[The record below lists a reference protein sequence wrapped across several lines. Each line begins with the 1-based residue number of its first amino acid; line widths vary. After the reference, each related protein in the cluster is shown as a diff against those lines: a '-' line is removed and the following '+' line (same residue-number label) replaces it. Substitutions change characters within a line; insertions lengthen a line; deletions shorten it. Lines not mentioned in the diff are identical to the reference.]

1 MDLLKKIKDAGIIGA
16 GGAGFPTHVKL
27 NTKVK
32 YFIVNA
38 LECEPL
44 LQSDKYFMRNHSDEI
59 VGATEII
66 GKSLGAEKIV
76 IGLKNVYYDEI
87 DALTKSIKKLNSPV
101 ELFLNRSFYPAGDEQ
116 ILVYEVTGKTIP
128 PGAIPSSVGAVVS
141 NVGTVFNVFEA
152 LKGEPVTYKY
162 VTVVGEVGS
171 PAIVKVPI
179 GTKVTECIEKCGGAT
194 VSDYVVIM
202 GGPMMGKKIS
212 KEEAANTFI
221 TKTNGGIIVIPKDHY
236 VAERERLTIDE
247 MVHRAKAACEQCR
260 YCTELCPRYQIG
272 HPLHPH
278 KIMRTM
284 ALGRNDEEVLKEAII
299 CCQCGIC
306 EMYACPNGL
315 SPRRINGYV
324 KAQLVGKGIKWKNET
339 DVFEGDPQ
347 REYRKVPTGMLITRL
362 GMNKY
367 KGQPYKENE
376 ELVPAQVTIPLKQ
389 GIGAPST
396 AVVKV
401 GDVVKKGQMIGAID
415 EGKMGTNVHAS
426 IDGTVVE
433 VNENVVIKAI

>member
-1 MDLLKKIKDAGIIGA
+1 
-16 GGAGFPTHVKL
+16 
-27 NTKVK
+27 
-32 YFIVNA
+32 
-38 LECEPL
+38 
-44 LQSDKYFMRNHSDEI
+44 
-59 VGATEII
+59 
-66 GKSLGAEKIV
+66 
-76 IGLKNVYYDEI
+76 
-87 DALTKSIKKLNSPV
+87 
-101 ELFLNRSFYPAGDEQ
+101 
-116 ILVYEVTGKTIP
+116 
-128 PGAIPSSVGAVVS
+128 
-141 NVGTVFNVFEA
+141 
-152 LKGEPVTYKY
+152 
-162 VTVVGEVGS
+162 
-171 PAIVKVPI
+171 
-179 GTKVTECIEKCGGAT
+179 
-194 VSDYVVIM
+194 
-202 GGPMMGKKIS
+202 
-212 KEEAANTFI
+212 EAANTFI

-236 VAERERLTIDE
+236 VAERERLTIE
-247 MVHRAKAACEQCR
+247 QMINRAKSACEQCR
-260 YCTELCPRYQIG
+260 SCTELCPRYQIG

-284 ALGRNDEEVLKEAII
+284 ALGKTDEEVLKEAII

-324 KAQLVGKGIKWKNET
+324 KAQMGAKGIKWKNET
-339 DVFEGDPQ
+339 DVFTGDPQ